1 MAVQM
6 ELIGVK
12 VRMPATTPVMILR
25 ELEGGRRSVPIFI
38 GGPEAHAIDLA
49 ISETVT
55 ARPMTHDLFLDV
67 VAGLGAEFD
76 KVIVTKLV
84 DGTFYADL
92 VLRTE
97 DGTETVFSAR
107 PSDAVALA
115 ARAKIPIFAE
125 ADLVEEVGFVDEGDE
140 EVEDEDNMV
149 EELRKFLDEVN
160 PEDFQP

>member
-1 MAVQM
+1 
-6 ELIGVK
+6 
-12 VRMPATTPVMILR
+12 MIPR

>member
-1 MAVQM
+1 MAVEM
-6 ELIGVK
+6 ELVGVK
-12 VRMPATTPVMILR
+12 VRMPATTPVLILR
-25 ELEGGRRSVPIFI
+25 EVEGGRRSVPIFI

-55 ARPMTHDLFLDV
+55 ARPMTHDLFIDV
-67 VAGLGAEFD
+67 VSGLGATFE

-92 VLRTE
+92 VVKTAE
-97 DGTETVFSAR
+97 DTETVFSAR

-115 ARAKIPIFAE
+115 VRAKIPIFAE
-125 ADLVEEVGFVDEGDE
+125 AELIEEVGFVDEEDE
-140 EVEDEDNMV
+140 EVPDEDNMV